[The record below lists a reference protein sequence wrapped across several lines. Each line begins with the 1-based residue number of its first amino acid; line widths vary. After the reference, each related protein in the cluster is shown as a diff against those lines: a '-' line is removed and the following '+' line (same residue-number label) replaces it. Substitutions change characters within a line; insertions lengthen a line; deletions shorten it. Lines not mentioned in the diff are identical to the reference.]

1 MRKVILALVAAA
13 FLATAPAPALAGGG
27 EKGDFELG
35 PYAGYGWLDEYGYL
49 QPKNDKLYGVRFG
62 YFFTPGWSA
71 ELSLQR
77 LPTET
82 DVNLPGVPEDDV
94 NLDACRLNMLYNFAP
109 GSNFRPF
116 MTLGVGC
123 EKFNAHALGET
134 SGIGLNAGG
143 GLRLLMGKHF
153 AIRLDGRYVSRR
165 VRMFM
170 EPGDVV
176 RGKERENNIE
186 ATLGLSFLFGG
197 GGGPPPEIDRDSDG
211 DGVLDKN
218 DDCPDTPRGATVD
231 SRGCP
236 HDSDGDGVW
245 DGIDQCPDTPRGA
258 TVDSRGC
265 PHDSDGD
272 GVWDG
277 IDQCPDTPRG
287 ATVDSRGCPHDS
299 DGDGVWD
306 GIDQCPDTPRGVT
319 VDSRGC
325 PIPEPRTP
333 PPLIQRLL
341 EKKAVILEGVEFDV
355 DKETLRPASYTTLN
369 EVAASLKDYPEI
381 RVEIQGHTDSSAS
394 SAHNQALSNRRAES
408 VRAYLV
414 SKGINASHFNAK
426 GYGEDYPIAD
436 NTTKEGKQRNRRV
449 ELHRID

>member
-245 DGIDQCPDTPRGA
+245 DGIDQCPDTPRG
-258 TVDSRGC
+258 
-265 PHDSDGD
+265 
-272 GVWDG
+272 
-277 IDQCPDTPRG
+277 
-287 ATVDSRGCPHDS
+287 
-299 DGDGVWD
+299 
-306 GIDQCPDTPRGVT
+306 VT